1 MAAAKKSHWDAPHV
15 RRWAFL
21 CLTLLVAL
29 ALVGG
34 VFGST
39 GGSHTLQRPSGI
51 PQLIAASIQH
61 DNCPCPSCDRDADA
75 CCVSA
80 CFSPIG
86 VMAVSVFVPDADTQS
101 TVLSGFSSLVA
112 AAAPSPLFHPPK
124 LLVQA

>member
-1 MAAAKKSHWDAPHV
+1 MSAAKKSHWQASHV

-29 ALVGG
+29 TLFGG
-34 VFGST
+34 AFGST
-39 GGSHTLQRPSGI
+39 GGGHALKRSSEI
-51 PQLIAASIQH
+51 PELIAASTQH
-61 DNCPCPSCDRDADA
+61 GNCPCPSCDHHADA

-86 VMAVSVFVPDADTQS
+86 MAAVRVFVPDADTQS
-101 TVLSGFSSLVA
+101 TVASGYSVLMA
-112 AAAPSPLFHPPK
+112 GAAPSPLFHPPK